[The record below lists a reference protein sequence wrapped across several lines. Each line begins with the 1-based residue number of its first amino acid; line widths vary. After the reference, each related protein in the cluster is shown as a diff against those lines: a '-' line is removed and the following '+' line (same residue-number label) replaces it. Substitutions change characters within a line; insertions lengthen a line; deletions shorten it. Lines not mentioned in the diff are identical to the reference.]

1 MTQEINYDEL
11 RKLTE
16 ALEAKEFNE
25 SDCVKKLLL
34 LLSQT
39 TTILQSNTKT
49 INYLINDVEELKEEL
64 KDLRKNENIN

>member
-11 RKLTE
+11 RKVIE
-16 ALEAKEFNE
+16 ALEEKEFTE
-25 SDCVKKLLL
+25 SDVVKKLLL

-49 INYLINDVEELKEEL
+49 INYLRNDVEELKEEL